1 MIWKIEPLFSL
12 RKKQIPKT
20 PIFILIQKNGFRLF
34 SVIPLGDGDESIYV
48 IDNPN
53 LKIDINSSIGL
64 SYIDN
69 CLREHFNHVINT
81 YDKHLEYPYTIAD
94 IELSKVSIPIFP

>member
-1 MIWKIEPLFSL
+1 MENRTPFFI
-12 RKKQIPKT
+12 KKETNTKNAYFYIDS
-20 PIFILIQKNGFRLF
+20 KNGFRLF